1 MANILIKEKCDFN
14 TFDGKI
20 VTIYSCTNCN
30 SENQSILNSYCSNC
44 GEKFEGIISNYKG
57 KDLIKERSN

>member
-14 TFDGKI
+14 TFEGKRI
-20 VTIYSCTNCN
+20 TTYSCTKCN
-30 SENQSILNSYCSNC
+30 SENQSIFNLYCSNC

-57 KDLIKERSN
+57 KELIK